1 MWTAARWPRPCATG
15 AAFSGS
21 GSDELLIFCGY
32 AGTPARAKINVRQ
45 EHPWVRLNNFAGK
58 EAIGAFFD
66 WIEQLPCGI
75 DLFIQNN
82 YRLPA

>member
-1 MWTAARWPRPCATG
+1 M
-15 AAFSGS
+15 
-21 GSDELLIFCGY
+21 
-32 AGTPARAKINVRQ
+32 
-45 EHPWVRLNNFAGK
+45 RLNNFAGE